1 MDRSNDMDTARA
13 VNASGRPYAFLL
25 AVTTLTL
32 ISITFVVTM
41 AIFRNSISAEQ
52 VVTALASVF
61 GIFGTVVGA
70 YFGIKI
76 SSDTIDKTQAA
87 RSAMAPSASEPQRQG
102 ARGPQEASPA
112 GEPQRGGARGPQGPH
127 PGGPRRPVTGE
138 PQGAYADGPQGS
150 YPGDRQ
156 EPNTG
161 GPQRPP
167 ARRP

>member
-1 MDRSNDMDTARA
+1 VDRSSDMDTARA
-13 VNASGRPYAFLL
+13 VNTAGRPYAFLL

-41 AIFRNSISAEQ
+41 AIFRNLISAEQ
-52 VVTALASVF
+52 VVRALASVF

-87 RSAMAPSASEPQRQG
+87 RSPMAPSASEPQRHE
-102 ARGPQEASPA
+102 ARGPQASPA
-112 GEPQRGGARGPQGPH
+112 GEPQSGAARGPQGPH

-138 PQGAYADGPQGS
+138 PQGPYADGPQGS

-156 EPNTG
+156 EPNAG